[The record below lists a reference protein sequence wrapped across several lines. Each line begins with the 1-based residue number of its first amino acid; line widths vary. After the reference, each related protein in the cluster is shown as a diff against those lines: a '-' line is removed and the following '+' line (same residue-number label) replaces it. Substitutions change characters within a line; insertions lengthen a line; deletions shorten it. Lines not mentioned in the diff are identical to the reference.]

1 MSETLKNCRVAVLV
15 KALPQRSARH
25 GETVCCAGV
34 TVHGQWKRLYPVRF
48 RHLDDEKIFRR
59 WDFVSFRYGRP
70 PSDSRAESCRVYEE
84 SIVVDGRLAKS
95 ERADFLEPLVMPSVK
110 AVIAAGRSL
119 ALIRP
124 IEPRFFYRSKS
135 RADLEDE
142 RQAYRDA
149 VAQKLMF
156 DEDLTAMEPTP
167 YELKFRFKDV
177 DAQHEYTS
185 GDWEAHT
192 MFFAGQRRLGNDAAV
207 LE

>member
-1 MSETLKNCRVAVLV
+1 
-15 KALPQRSARH
+15 
-25 GETVCCAGV
+25 
-34 TVHGQWKRLYPVRF
+34 
-48 RHLDDEKIFRR
+48 
-59 WDFVSFRYGRP
+59 
-70 PSDSRAESCRVYEE
+70 
-84 SIVVDGRLAKS
+84 
-95 ERADFLEPLVMPSVK
+95 MPSVK

-207 LE
+207 LEWMDHTFNEVYAKKGMLFAIGNQAKRPQTWQLLGVLRVDDPVQQGFQF